1 MKFYTNDN
9 ARLRYNL
16 AAEMMTDARSI
27 FVDTLPGSVREQLS
41 NPVAARLL
49 PEYGAIFVAGAGVTP
64 PDRIIFR
71 DHDEVT
77 QFQDSVKVATI
88 SFDEIAIELQ
98 AAAAQRL
105 TMAIIEASEL
115 DLSITPRS
123 ADSGRRSY
131 NDTVEL
137 WYSRVEPALVHWTA
151 RSQLNV
157 ATADHI
163 RSLPPF
169 KQVPE
174 VFALEDQGLFFAKD
188 LSKSI
193 IYSVA
198 PPGTSQHL
206 SMLAFDVS
214 EFNEPRVRAILADNF
229 WYQTVTSD
237 LPHFTYLGVSESV
250 LPKLG
255 LKKTFFAERD
265 FWVPDI

>member
-1 MKFYTNDN
+1 
-9 ARLRYNL
+9 
-16 AAEMMTDARSI
+16 MTDARSI
-27 FVDTLPGSVREQLS
+27 FVDALPGSVREQL
-41 NPVAARLL
+41 NDPVAARLL
-49 PEYGAIFVAGAGVTP
+49 PEYGAIFVAGAGVIP

-71 DHDEVT
+71 DHGEVT
-77 QFQDSVKVATI
+77 QFQDSVKVATVN
-88 SFDEIAIELQ
+88 FDQIAIELQ
-98 AAAAQRL
+98 AAAAERL

-137 WYSRVEPALVHWTA
+137 WHSRVEPALEHWTSKGKLDDA
-151 RSQLNV
+151 L
-157 ATADHI
+157 ADLI

-169 KQVPE
+169 EQAPE
-174 VFALEDQGLFFAKD
+174 VFALEAKGLFFAKD

-214 EFNEPRVRAILADNF
+214 EFNEPKVRAILSDNF

-237 LPHFTYLGVSESV
+237 VPHFTYLGVSESD
-250 LPKLG
+250 LPSLG
-255 LKKTFFAERD
+255 LKKAFFADRD